1 MKNSDNDF
9 TMPPF
14 PGFPSVSRYVP
25 LGPVQETMERVSRS
39 ILGREAISLII
50 GPPGTGKSLVCGLI
64 AKQFLESHDVV
75 VLGETSISDEAS
87 FQRFLLHR
95 LGVALETN
103 RPQDL
108 DLMLSQRLTG
118 EDCNPNGLVLI
129 VDEAAS
135 LSIEVLE
142 AIRRT
147 TNVMK
152 NGQPMVTAVVAGN
165 NKLDETLTTPSLESF
180 VQRVAA
186 RCYLHPLNMMET
198 QHYIHASIQSCDADP
213 METISDDAI
222 AAIHHACGGVPRLIN
237 QLMTEAIDCAADVQQ
252 TMIDEMTIN
261 RAWSS
266 LQQLPGPMIDTPKI
280 GVHSSEVEFG
290 ALMPETDEGSS
301 KSMASEMSLEISEM
315 AMNESSMEDTIR
327 ADAMVE
333 DTVDTEP
340 AQQDT
345 MPEPAVMPTP
355 QPAMLFGEFDSEEEI
370 DVRQSAGSPMN
381 PAAEMDLESMLHSEI
396 VSLSHFAAENTE
408 THPQPVA
415 DHGTSIDV
423 SGSQMD
429 VPAANMPQSDS
440 PQAAVWYDEASEDS
454 VRVDDSDMLWIT
466 EDVDVEPP
474 ATTAP
479 PPAVSHRIDPP
490 VPDAPKLNV
499 DYRELLEKMRKA

>member
-64 AKQFLESHDVV
+64 AKQFVESHDVV

-118 EDCNPNGLVLI
+118 KDCNPNGLVLI

-135 LSIEVLE
+135 LSVDVLE

-147 TNVMK
+147 TNVMQ

-186 RCYLHPLNMMET
+186 RCYLHPLNMAET
-198 QHYIHASIQSCDADP
+198 KRYIHASIEACEADP
-213 METISDDAI
+213 METISDEAI

-237 QLMTEAIDCAADVQQ
+237 QLMTEAIDCAADVGQ
-252 TMIDEMTIN
+252 TMIDEAIIN

-266 LQQLPGPMIDTPKI
+266 LQQLPGPMIDVPELGAHAT
-280 GVHSSEVEFG
+280 EVEFG
-290 ALMPETDEGSS
+290 SLAPETHEPSPQRHVEEMSPDSFEMMDEATMRVEPE
-301 KSMASEMSLEISEM
+301 SMAPPI
-315 AMNESSMEDTIR
+315 A
-327 ADAMVE
+327 
-333 DTVDTEP
+333 
-340 AQQDT
+340 
-345 MPEPAVMPTP
+345 MPTP

-370 DVRQSAGSPMN
+370 DVRQSTGSPMS
-381 PAAEMDLESMLHSEI
+381 PATDMDLESMLHSEI

-408 THPQPVA
+408 AHPQPVA
-415 DHGTSIDV
+415 DHVSPIDV
-423 SGSQMD
+423 SGANPEIAPTKSTQGET
-429 VPAANMPQSDS
+429 PEAAI
-440 PQAAVWYDEASEDS
+440 WYDEASEDS

-474 ATTAP
+474 AATAP
-479 PPAVSHRIDPP
+479 PPPVAHRIDPP